1 MSCPKFE
8 RLIALSVEGDLDAR
22 NAKLVQE
29 HLGECAACREL
40 REELL
45 GSQAVLKALNEDA
58 IDPAVL
64 GAVRRRVL
72 ERIEDTRPSW
82 WLAWRWKHAV
92 AVGLTAVVLAGVV
105 LWPERRV
112 PPPPAPAPMAEVREP
127 VAEHASEQRGADP
140 GIERRPVRKAV
151 KHVPRK
157 PAPPRGEPLVV
168 KMLTDDP
175 DVVIVW
181 LIDQNGD

>member
-64 GAVRRRVL
+64 DAVRRRVL

-82 WLAWRWKHAV
+82 
-92 AVGLTAVVLAGVV
+92 
-105 LWPERRV
+105 
-112 PPPPAPAPMAEVREP
+112 
-127 VAEHASEQRGADP
+127 
-140 GIERRPVRKAV
+140 
-151 KHVPRK
+151 
-157 PAPPRGEPLVV
+157 
-168 KMLTDDP
+168 
-175 DVVIVW
+175 
-181 LIDQNGD
+181 